1 MRPILVIG
9 VIGLCCAAL
18 TLPLVATPAHAA
30 TSDVPGELN
39 LLLGFTGADPN
50 LVGKGRGQ
58 NWSPAVG
65 LRIGANLDRP
75 WSQFVEGLYQRVE
88 SEPGDHSTVLEARA
102 GLERNF
108 PLGGGPESWYL
119 AGALGWADANVP
131 APRGDFGRPLASLG
145 VGIRPSVGPGWRW
158 HLELREEWWLGD
170 EGLGGANIA
179 NTQVLAGIGLG
190 LTDTREPMFQNGS
203 RTLILEGVNF
213 ITDSA
218 ELTPESKDTLDRT
231 VASLKRWPKVRV
243 EIGGHTDAVA
253 DDAYNLQL
261 SQRRAESVRAYLIR
275 AGIAADRLE
284 AKGYGETR
292 PIAPNDTEAGRARNR
307 RVELKRID

>member
-9 VIGLCCAAL
+9 VVGLCCAAL
-18 TLPLVATPAHAA
+18 TGTLTAPPAHAA
-30 TSDVPGELN
+30 ADVPGELK
-39 LLLGFTGADPN
+39 LLVGFNGADPN

-58 NWSPAVG
+58 NWSPVVG
-65 LRIGANLDRP
+65 LRIGANMDRP
-75 WSQFVEGLYQRVE
+75 WSQFVEGLYGHVD

-108 PLGGGPESWYL
+108 PFAGGPESWYL
-119 AGALGWADANVP
+119 AGGLGWADANLP
-131 APRGDFGRPLASLG
+131 EPRGDFGRPLASLG
-145 VGIRPSVGPGWRW
+145 VGIRPSAGPGLRW

-170 EGLGGANIA
+170 EGLSGANIA
-179 NTQVLAGIGLG
+179 NTQVLFGLG
-190 LTDTREPMFQNGS
+190 LGLSDTREPMFENGS

-218 ELTPESKDTLDRT
+218 ELTAESKGTLDRT

-253 DDAYNLQL
+253 DDAYNLEL
-261 SQRRAESVRAYLIR
+261 SQRRAESVRSYLIR

-292 PIAPNDTEAGRARNR
+292 PIAPNDTDAGRARNR
-307 RVELKRID
+307 RVELRRID